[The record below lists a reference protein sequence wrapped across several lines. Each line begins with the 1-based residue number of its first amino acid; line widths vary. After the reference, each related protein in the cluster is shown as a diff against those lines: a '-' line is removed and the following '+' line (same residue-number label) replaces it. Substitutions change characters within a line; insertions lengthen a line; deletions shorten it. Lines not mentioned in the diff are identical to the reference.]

1 MNAVESHAY
10 IRIGWLIITSIGFL
24 SLLMTHSEVLAQP
37 SVELQSDN
45 ALSQITSV
53 SQLSDVQPTD
63 WAFQTLRSLVERY
76 GCIVGYPNRTFGGG
90 AEQFPFQGNRALTR
104 YEFAAG
110 VNACLNRVTERVTS
124 GVTHSVPKEDLLT
137 LQRLQEEFASEL
149 ATVRGR
155 VDALDARTTTL
166 EINQFSTTTKLTGQ
180 AIVAVNAGDFA
191 GNRILAP
198 TGATVAEE
206 DLNPTSLYRV
216 SLFFNTSFTGTDQ
229 LQVRLTAASE
239 GSNDNAAGFLEPNFG
254 SALDFAVPGR
264 PQFSLG
270 RLFYTFVPI
279 KDVSITIGPQI
290 VATDYVDK
298 NSYANVSFLDFS
310 TQALIN
316 NFPLFPRSV
325 GAGAVVQWQPEQ
337 SLFKLRAVYIAGNA
351 ASLNDNNQRYVE
363 GPQAP
368 AILFPNRGGSGGLFG
383 DPYQGTVE
391 IEYSPS
397 KTFALRLQYSG
408 GVFLNTPFDVF
419 GANFELALSP
429 QVGIFG
435 RYGHGT
441 YLNSTVGDLNPSY
454 WMAGIAFRDLFKP
467 GALAGI
473 AMGQPLIESNVG
485 NATQAN
491 LEAFYN
497 FPINDNIRVTPLI
510 QVITNAG
517 NQDSNGTIV
526 TGTLRTVF
534 SF

>member
-1 MNAVESHAY
+1 MVKLWILLGALTYFSTDV
-10 IRIGWLIITSIGFL
+10 I
-24 SLLMTHSEVLAQP
+24 SLTKSAIAQTAPVSEADVP
-37 SVELQSDN
+37 SAMDQV
-45 ALSQITSV
+45 TSV
-53 SQLSDVQPTD
+53 SQLTDVQPSD
-63 WAFQTLRSLVERY
+63 WAFQALRSLVERY
-76 GCIVGYPNRTFGGG
+76 GCVVGYAN
-90 AEQFPFQGNRALTR
+90 QQFQGDRSLSR

-110 VNACLNRVTERVTS
+110 VTACLNRVTELVTS
-124 GVTHSVPKEDLLT
+124 GVTNSVPKEDLLT
-137 LQRLQEEFASEL
+137 LQRLQEEFATEL
-149 ATVRGR
+149 ATTRGR
-155 VDALDARTTTL
+155 VDTLEIRTTTL
-166 EINQFSTTTKLTGQ
+166 EANQFSTTTKLTGQ
-180 AIVAVNAGDFA
+180 VIVAVNAGGFEGDPCGTCGA
-191 GNRILAP
+191 ARILSP
-198 TGATVAEE
+198 TGAVVAEE
-206 DLNPTSLYRV
+206 DPNPTSLYRV

-229 LQVRLTAASE
+229 LQVRLTAGSE

-254 SALDFAVPGR
+254 SVLDFAVPGR

-270 RLFYTFVPI
+270 RLFYTFIPI
-279 KDVSITIGPQI
+279 KDVSVTIGPQI

-337 SLFKLRAVYIAGNA
+337 SPFKLRAVYVAGNA
-351 ASLNDNNQRYVE
+351 ASFNDNDQRYVE

-397 KTFALRLQYSG
+397 RTFALRLQYSG

-429 QVGIFG
+429 QIGIFG

-441 YLNSTVGDLNPSY
+441 YLNSTAGDLNPSY
-454 WMAGIAFRDLFKP
+454 WMAGIAFRDLFKR

-473 AMGQPLIESNVG
+473 AIGQPLIESNVG

-497 FPINDNIRVTPLI
+497 FPISNNIQVTPLI
-510 QVITNAG
+510 QVITKAG
-517 NQDSNGTIV
+517 NQSSNGTIV
-526 TGTLRTVF
+526 TGTVRTVF